1 MSRVFSCPYHL
12 RVTQVERTL
21 KVAAG
26 HSGRGLS
33 AVSPRT
39 YARRFVAYI
48 HSIIHE
54 EEPKDTKVG
63 GARES
68 TGKAP
73 V

>member
-1 MSRVFSCPYHL
+1 M
-12 RVTQVERTL
+12 ERTL

-54 EEPKDTKVG
+54 EEPKDTKDG